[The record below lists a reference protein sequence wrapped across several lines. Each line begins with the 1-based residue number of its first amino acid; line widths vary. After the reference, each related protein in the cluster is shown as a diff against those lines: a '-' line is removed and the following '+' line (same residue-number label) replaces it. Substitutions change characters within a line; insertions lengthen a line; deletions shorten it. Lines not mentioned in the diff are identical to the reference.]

1 MVRSRMRGLS
11 VALAMMLIAG
21 LMAVVSPGSD
31 AGAADGNQGWILTS
45 DGEVTP
51 FGGAPDYG
59 DAPDAGN
66 GTGPG
71 DYRTLANAEKL
82 IEEILEYDSQLLDTI
97 SGNGVKIFMLSS
109 TAYTDE
115 FLESGSFKNLFIQEE
130 EKWDTFLQH
139 LGGGRSS
146 KKKPIK
152 KSTKSSLKR
161 ERQWIILL
169 LCMLGFSFL
178 VSLAAVV
185 WTLFSEPKVTEK
197 ELEERLKRMEI
208 RHAEEVQSLQRELKA
223 IRQYHEAD
231 SSQ

>member
-1 MVRSRMRGLS
+1 MTEFFKSELKDKFLEYACSR
-11 VALAMMLIAG
+11 
-21 LMAVVSPGSD
+21 D
-31 AGAADGNQGWILTS
+31 
-45 DGEVTP
+45 
-51 FGGAPDYG
+51 DYFETQLLY
-59 DAPDAGN
+59 DEFLRPNYD
-66 GTGPG
+66 
-71 DYRTLANAEKL
+71 RKFAEKL
-82 IEEILEYDSQLLDTI
+82 IKEILEYDNQLLDTI
-97 SGNGVKIFMLSS
+97 SGNGVKVFMLSS

-115 FLESGSFKNLFIQEE
+115 FLESGGFKNLFIQEE

-146 KKKPIK
+146 KKKPMK

-178 VSLAAVV
+178 VSSTAVV
-185 WTLFSEPKVTEK
+185 WTLFSEPKVSEK

-208 RHAEEVQSLQRELKA
+208 RHMEEVQSLQRELNA

>member
-1 MVRSRMRGLS
+1 MTEFFKSELKDKFLEYACSR
-11 VALAMMLIAG
+11 
-21 LMAVVSPGSD
+21 D
-31 AGAADGNQGWILTS
+31 
-45 DGEVTP
+45 
-51 FGGAPDYG
+51 DYFETQLLY
-59 DAPDAGN
+59 DEFLRPNYD
-66 GTGPG
+66 
-71 DYRTLANAEKL
+71 RKFAEKL

-115 FLESGSFKNLFIQEE
+115 FLESGGFKNLFIQEE
-130 EKWDTFLQH
+130 EKWDTFLHH

-185 WTLFSEPKVTEK
+185 WTLFSEPKVAEK

>member
-1 MVRSRMRGLS
+1 MTEFFKSELKDKFLEYACSR
-11 VALAMMLIAG
+11 
-21 LMAVVSPGSD
+21 D
-31 AGAADGNQGWILTS
+31 
-45 DGEVTP
+45 
-51 FGGAPDYG
+51 DYFETQLLY
-59 DAPDAGN
+59 DEFLRPNYD
-66 GTGPG
+66 
-71 DYRTLANAEKL
+71 RKFAEKL
-82 IEEILEYDSQLLDTI
+82 IKEILEYDNQLLDTI
-97 SGNGVKIFMLSS
+97 SGNGVKVFMLSS

-115 FLESGSFKNLFIQEE
+115 FLESGGFKNLFIQEE

-146 KKKPIK
+146 KKKPMK

-169 LCMLGFSFL
+169 LSMLGFSFL
-178 VSLAAVV
+178 VSSTAVV
-185 WTLFSEPKVTEK
+185 WTLFSEPKVSEK

-208 RHAEEVQSLQRELKA
+208 RHMEEVQSLQRELNA

>member
-1 MVRSRMRGLS
+1 MTEFFKSELKDKFLEYACSR
-11 VALAMMLIAG
+11 
-21 LMAVVSPGSD
+21 D
-31 AGAADGNQGWILTS
+31 
-45 DGEVTP
+45 
-51 FGGAPDYG
+51 DYFETQLLY
-59 DAPDAGN
+59 DEFLRPNYD
-66 GTGPG
+66 
-71 DYRTLANAEKL
+71 RKFAEKL
-82 IEEILEYDSQLLDTI
+82 IEEILEYDNQLLDTI
-97 SGNGVKIFMLSS
+97 SGNGVKVFMLSS

-115 FLESGSFKNLFIQEE
+115 FLESGGFKNLFIQEE

-146 KKKPIK
+146 KKKPMK

-178 VSLAAVV
+178 VSSTAVV
-185 WTLFSEPKVTEK
+185 WTLFSEPKVSEK

-208 RHAEEVQSLQRELKA
+208 RHMEEVQSLQRELNA

>member
-1 MVRSRMRGLS
+1 MTEFFKSELKDKFLEYACSR
-11 VALAMMLIAG
+11 
-21 LMAVVSPGSD
+21 D
-31 AGAADGNQGWILTS
+31 
-45 DGEVTP
+45 
-51 FGGAPDYG
+51 DYFETQLLY
-59 DAPDAGN
+59 DEFLRPNYD
-66 GTGPG
+66 
-71 DYRTLANAEKL
+71 RKFAEKL

-115 FLESGSFKNLFIQEE
+115 FLESGGFKNLFIQEE

>member
-1 MVRSRMRGLS
+1 MTEFFKSELKDKFLEYACSR
-11 VALAMMLIAG
+11 
-21 LMAVVSPGSD
+21 D
-31 AGAADGNQGWILTS
+31 
-45 DGEVTP
+45 
-51 FGGAPDYG
+51 DYFETQLLY
-59 DAPDAGN
+59 DEFLRPNYD
-66 GTGPG
+66 
-71 DYRTLANAEKL
+71 RRFAEKL
-82 IEEILEYDSQLLDTI
+82 IEEILEYDNQLLDTI
-97 SGNGVKIFMLSS
+97 SGNGVKVFMLSS

-115 FLESGSFKNLFIQEE
+115 FLESGGFKNLFIQEE

-146 KKKPIK
+146 KKKPMK

-178 VSLAAVV
+178 VSSTAVV
-185 WTLFSEPKVTEK
+185 WTLFGEPKVSEK

-208 RHAEEVQSLQRELKA
+208 RHMEEVQSLQRELNA

>member
-1 MVRSRMRGLS
+1 MTEFFKSELKDKFLEYACSR
-11 VALAMMLIAG
+11 
-21 LMAVVSPGSD
+21 D
-31 AGAADGNQGWILTS
+31 
-45 DGEVTP
+45 
-51 FGGAPDYG
+51 DYFETQLLY
-59 DAPDAGN
+59 DEFLRPNYD
-66 GTGPG
+66 
-71 DYRTLANAEKL
+71 RKFAEKL

-115 FLESGSFKNLFIQEE
+115 FLESGGFKNLFIQEE

-152 KSTKSSLKR
+152 KSTKSSMKR

-178 VSLAAVV
+178 VSLATVV
-185 WTLFSEPKVTEK
+185 WTLFSEPKVTEN

-208 RHAEEVQSLQRELKA
+208 RHMEEVQSLQRELNA

-231 SSQ
+231 SGQ